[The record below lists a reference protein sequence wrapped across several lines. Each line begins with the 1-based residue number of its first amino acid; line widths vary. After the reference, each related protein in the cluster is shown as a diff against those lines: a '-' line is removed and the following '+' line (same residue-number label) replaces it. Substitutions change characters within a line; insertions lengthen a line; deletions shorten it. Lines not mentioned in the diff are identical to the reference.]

1 MAKKQKSFADKA
13 AGSKDKEA
21 VYVKYVKSVK
31 SEKTGQWRFN
41 EQMVRS
47 KKGEQLDVA
56 LKRMDEVANLVDIDL
71 SQFEITDTPE
81 VPAEDA
87 VVQPNETVDE
97 AVDTIVD
104 EQTDTQDDNV
114 EDADALNE
122 KSIDEPVAE
131 ESIDEPVA
139 KESSESGTEE
149 SEDQSV
155 DSDSNDETPSEDDSS
170 ESEDNKSEKEGEES
184 LQASD

>member
-13 AGSKDKEA
+13 AGSKEKEA

-71 SQFEITDTPE
+71 SEFEI
-81 VPAEDA
+81 AEPP
-87 VVQPNETVDE
+87 VEETVAEIADE
-97 AVDTIVD
+97 TVETENASAGDKADIAGDPVTEENASVDAPD
-104 EQTDTQDDNV
+104 
-114 EDADALNE
+114 L
-122 KSIDEPVAE
+122 
-131 ESIDEPVA
+131 
-139 KESSESGTEE
+139 ESSEEPIKEE
-149 SEDQSV
+149 
-155 DSDSNDETPSEDDSS
+155 
-170 ESEDNKSEKEGEES
+170 
-184 LQASD
+184 L

>member
-71 SQFEITDTPE
+71 SQFEIADTPE

-87 VVQPNETVDE
+87 AVESSETVDE
-97 AVDTIVD
+97 TVAAVVD
-104 EQTDTQDDNV
+104 EQSDTHDDDV
-114 EDADALNE
+114 KDADASNE
-122 KSIDEPVAE
+122 NSIDEPVAE
-131 ESIDEPVA
+131 ET
-139 KESSESGTEE
+139 SESEMEE

-155 DSDSNDETPSEDDSS
+155 DSDSNEETSSEDDSS
-170 ESEDNKSEKEGEES
+170 KPEDNKTEEVEES
-184 LQASD
+184 LETSD

>member
-13 AGSKDKEA
+13 AGSKEKEA

-31 SEKTGQWRFN
+31 SDKTGQWRFN

-71 SQFEITDTPE
+71 SQFEIADAPE
-81 VPAEDA
+81 APVEDA
-87 VVQPNETVDE
+87 VVESNETVDE
-97 AVDTIVD
+97 TIAAVVD
-104 EQTDTQDDNV
+104 EQSDSQENDV
-114 EDADALNE
+114 EDLDASNE
-122 KSIDEPVAE
+122 KSMDEPVAE
-131 ESIDEPVA
+131 
-139 KESSESGTEE
+139 ESSESGTEE
-149 SEDQSV
+149 SKDQSV

-170 ESEDNKSEKEGEES
+170 EPEENKSEKEGEES
-184 LQASD
+184 PETSD

>member
-13 AGSKDKEA
+13 AGSKKQES

-71 SQFEITDTPE
+71 SQFAIADTPE
-81 VPAEDA
+81 VPVED
-87 VVQPNETVDE
+87 VVVESSETVDE
-97 AVDTIVD
+97 TIAAVVD
-104 EQTDTQDDNV
+104 EQSDSQENDV
-114 EDADALNE
+114 EDLDASNE
-122 KSIDEPVAE
+122 KSMDEPVAE
-131 ESIDEPVA
+131 
-139 KESSESGTEE
+139 ESSESGTEE
-149 SEDQSV
+149 SKDQSV

-170 ESEDNKSEKEGEES
+170 EPEENKSEKEGEDS
-184 LQASD
+184 LETSD

>member
-13 AGSKDKEA
+13 AGSKKKES

-71 SQFEITDTPE
+71 SQFEIADTPE
-81 VPAEDA
+81 VPVEDA
-87 VVQPNETVDE
+87 VVESNETVDE

-104 EQTDTQDDNV
+104 EHDNV
-114 EDADALNE
+114 VDMRKLATAKMIE
-122 KSIDEPVAE
+122 KEQ
-131 ESIDEPVA
+131 
-139 KESSESGTEE
+139 SESPH
-149 SEDQSV
+149 
-155 DSDSNDETPSEDDSS
+155 NR
-170 ESEDNKSEKEGEES
+170 
-184 LQASD
+184 

>member
-13 AGSKDKEA
+13 AGSKKKES

-71 SQFEITDTPE
+71 SQFAIADTPE
-81 VPAEDA
+81 VPVEDA
-87 VVQPNETVDE
+87 VVESNETVDE
-97 AVDTIVD
+97 TIAAVVD
-104 EQTDTQDDNV
+104 EQSDSQENDV
-114 EDADALNE
+114 EDLDASNE
-122 KSIDEPVAE
+122 KSMDEPVAE
-131 ESIDEPVA
+131 
-139 KESSESGTEE
+139 ESSESGTEE
-149 SEDQSV
+149 SKDQSV

-170 ESEDNKSEKEGEES
+170 EPEENKSEKEGEDS
-184 LQASD
+184 LETSD

>member
-13 AGSKDKEA
+13 AGSKEKES

-71 SQFEITDTPE
+71 SQFAIADTPE
-81 VPAEDA
+81 VPVEKA
-87 VVQPNETVDE
+87 VVEPNELVDE
-97 AVDTIVD
+97 TIAAVVE
-104 EQTDTQDDNV
+104 EQSDSQEEDV
-114 EDADALNE
+114 EHSDASNE
-122 KSIDEPVAE
+122 NSIDESVAE
-131 ESIDEPVA
+131 ESP
-139 KESSESGTEE
+139 ESGTEE
-149 SEDQSV
+149 SKDISEDSG
-155 DSDSNDETPSEDDSS
+155 SNDESPSEDDSS
-170 ESEDNKSEKEGEES
+170 EPEENKPEKEGEDALET
-184 LQASD
+184 SD

>member
-13 AGSKDKEA
+13 ARSKEKES

-71 SQFEITDTPE
+71 SQFAIADTPE
-81 VPAEDA
+81 VPVEDA
-87 VVQPNETVDE
+87 VVESNETVDE
-97 AVDTIVD
+97 TIAAVVD
-104 EQTDTQDDNV
+104 EQSDSQDDDV
-114 EDADALNE
+114 ENSDASNE
-122 KSIDEPVAE
+122 NSIDEPVAE
-131 ESIDEPVA
+131 ESP
-139 KESSESGTEE
+139 ESGTEE
-149 SEDQSV
+149 SKNISV
-155 DSDSNDETPSEDDSS
+155 DSDSNDESPSEDDSS
-170 ESEDNKSEKEGEES
+170 EPEENKSEKEGEDS
-184 LQASD
+184 LETSD

>member
-13 AGSKDKEA
+13 AGSKEKES

-31 SEKTGQWRFN
+31 SEKPGQWRFN

-71 SQFEITDTPE
+71 SQFAIADTPE
-81 VPAEDA
+81 VPVEDA
-87 VVQPNETVDE
+87 VVESNETVDE
-97 AVDTIVD
+97 TIAAVVEEQPDSQENDVDDSDTS
-104 EQTDTQDDNV
+104 
-114 EDADALNE
+114 NE
-122 KSIDEPVAE
+122 KSMEEPVAE
-131 ESIDEPVA
+131 ESP
-139 KESSESGTEE
+139 ESGTEE
-149 SEDQSV
+149 SKDQSV

-170 ESEDNKSEKEGEES
+170 EPEENISEKEGEDS
-184 LQASD
+184 LETSD